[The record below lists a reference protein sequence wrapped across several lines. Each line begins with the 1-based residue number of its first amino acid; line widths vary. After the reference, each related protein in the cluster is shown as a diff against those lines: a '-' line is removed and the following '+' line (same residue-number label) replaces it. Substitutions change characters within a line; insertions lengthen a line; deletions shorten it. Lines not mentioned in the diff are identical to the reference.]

1 MWYPIKAVRR
11 IQTGPI
17 LTLVTG
23 LIIQNAQKYN
33 GFNLNVNQC
42 VSSLLSR
49 GLKSISSAWAWS
61 LADGRYRYWDASS
74 PSRFSPVRS
83 PAKLPHRAVRSGSH
97 TNAFLLKV
105 RGHYKDNLPASN
117 YRETRTNNHWA
128 YEPLFKESYWRDDQL
143 HSRVEKPPPSPLP
156 LWEQNLWPSKF
167 WRVFGYLE
175 VYCECF
181 LQRFCHF
188 FF

>member
-1 MWYPIKAVRR
+1 M
-11 IQTGPI
+11 
-17 LTLVTG
+17 
-23 LIIQNAQKYN
+23 
-33 GFNLNVNQC
+33 NQC

-61 LADGRYRYWDASS
+61 LADGRYRYWAASS

-117 YRETRTNNHWA
+117 YIETRTNNHWA
-128 YEPLFKESYWRDDQL
+128 YEPHFKESYWRHDQL
-143 HSRVEKPPPSPLP
+143 HSLVEKPPPSPLP
-156 LWEQNLWPSKF
+156 LWEQNLSPSKF
-167 WRVFGYLE
+167 WRVLGAPSFSSTSVGTKPVAIKVLTGIWLSGSLLWMLFAT
-175 VYCECF
+175 F
-181 LQRFCHF
+181 LPFLVWNHANDIPISLCVH
-188 FF
+188 